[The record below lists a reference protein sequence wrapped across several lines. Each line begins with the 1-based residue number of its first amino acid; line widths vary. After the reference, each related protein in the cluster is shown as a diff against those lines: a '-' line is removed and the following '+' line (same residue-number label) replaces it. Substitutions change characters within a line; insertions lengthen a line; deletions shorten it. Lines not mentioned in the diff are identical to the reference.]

1 MKRVRA
7 GVKTKNGPRCVQ
19 LDELNLALQLYSEK
33 AAAHWQDSV
42 YRRCQQ
48 LSMQEGAL
56 THLIRN
62 SIKAAHF
69 FELTHAWCA
78 PFHRLQVAVSLAV

>member
-1 MKRVRA
+1 M
-7 GVKTKNGPRCVQ
+7 Q

-33 AAAHWQDSV
+33 AAAQWQDTV
-42 YRRCQQ
+42 YKRCQQ
-48 LSMQEGAL
+48 ISMQESAL
-56 THLIRN
+56 THLIRH

-78 PFHRLQVAVSLAV
+78 GPRLPHRPLLVHALAQGTLDS